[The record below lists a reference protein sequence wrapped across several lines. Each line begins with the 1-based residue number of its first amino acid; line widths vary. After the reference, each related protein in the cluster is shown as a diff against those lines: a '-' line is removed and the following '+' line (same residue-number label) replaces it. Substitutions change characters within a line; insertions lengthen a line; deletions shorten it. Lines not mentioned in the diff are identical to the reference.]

1 MLQFHLVVADVEVGV
16 RLAATTL
23 HRRYVIRESGLLLA
37 IKATEV
43 DLFAILPAIRDQM
56 FLWFVVYVKLRIGG

>member
-56 FLWFVVYVKLRIGG
+56 FL

>member
-23 HRRYVIRESGLLLA
+23 HRCYVIRESGLLLA

-56 FLWFVVYVKLRIGG
+56 FVWFAVYVKLRIGG